1 MKYFLKKLL
10 DHEIFRSSLLGYEK
24 VFETFVKPSAPP
36 PPTYLI
42 YAPLRFRM
50 YQRNHDFIWPELYIQ
65 HMYSCSCCDGF
76 LSDFPRLLLL
86 LLIVMGD
93 NCFLL
98 MEQLI
103 LLMKLNE
110 FVRKCTEEVTVLSDF
125 KQLYVRDI

>member
-1 MKYFLKKLL
+1 MKY
-10 DHEIFRSSLLGYEK
+10 LGLVSWATK
-24 VFETFVKPSAPP
+24 VFEKLVKPSGPP
-36 PPTYLI
+36 SYILN
-42 YAPLRFRM
+42 LRSLKIRM

-76 LSDFPRLLLL
+76 LSDFSHLLLL
-86 LLIVMGD
+86 LLIVMGEY
-93 NCFLL
+93 CFLL

-110 FVRKCTEEVTVLSDF
+110 FVRKCTEEVTALSDF